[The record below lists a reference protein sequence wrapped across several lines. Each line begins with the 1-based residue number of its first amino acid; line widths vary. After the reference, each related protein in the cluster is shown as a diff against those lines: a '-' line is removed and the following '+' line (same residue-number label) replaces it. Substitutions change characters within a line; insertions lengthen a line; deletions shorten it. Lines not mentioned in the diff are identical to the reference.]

1 MCIFQHSNISH
12 SRTFI
17 TYKLTYQS
25 TNFMCSLVPS
35 FDFFR
40 VALFALCVCLKVP
53 PLLCFMFPCLQFVFV
68 CQFHPCCVSRPSCFS
83 MFGPGWHQV
92 WFCWQFFTLIQK
104 LSWWLCSELRTFT
117 YSPLIAWLSL
127 PHRHDNHINPPFGCQ
142 SLLYGA
148 VGWSLH
154 PYWEKA
160 QWLIYARQVKRPIK
174 QAEAF
179 IILLLLV
186 IIVALSCFLSEQ
198 GSLHNC
204 HYTFSWGFH
213 QNVKVI
219 IS

>member
-40 VALFALCVCLKVP
+40 VALFALCVCLGVP
-53 PLLCFMFPCLQFVFV
+53 PLLCLMFPCLQFVFV

-117 YSPLIAWLSL
+117 YSPLIAWHGFLCHTVMIITS
-127 PHRHDNHINPPFGCQ
+127 IPPLVAKVCCMVQQGGLCIH
-142 SLLYGA
+142 
-148 VGWSLH
+148 VGRKH
-154 PYWEKA
+154 
-160 QWLIYARQVKRPIK
+160 
-174 QAEAF
+174 
-179 IILLLLV
+179 
-186 IIVALSCFLSEQ
+186 
-198 GSLHNC
+198 G
-204 HYTFSWGFH
+204 G
-213 QNVKVI
+213 
-219 IS
+219 